1 MILQGNSASI
11 AQKSNEIWTVQ
22 ADLQPISFKSDR
34 LLNSRPLSTAQAQS
48 VKASR
53 R

>member
-1 MILQGNSASI
+1 MVLQSNSASI

-22 ADLQPISFKSDR
+22 ADLQPISFKSHR
-34 LLNSRPLSTAQAQS
+34 LLNSRPKAAQAQS